1 MGELGEEL
9 NEIVWLTGRV
19 GNALELDR
27 AAQAAAPGGI
37 VERLPSTGGVGG
49 TVLPVERVPSPG
61 DLAATTATVYNT
73 VCPPPPSLTSKD
85 PEEKAWWDPSGKAPF
100 SPPAVS
106 KIGLLTKE
114 GATPFLFPAPQVLSS
129 DIGIGAA
136 AGTPVSSAGSSASE
150 TMTSLAA
157 AMRDSVIGNLS
168 SIKV

>member
-1 MGELGEEL
+1 VGELGEEL
-9 NEIVWLTGRV
+9 SEIVWLTGRV
-19 GNALELDR
+19 GNAVELDR

-61 DLAATTATVYNT
+61 NLAATIATVYNNTVYNNT

-106 KIGLLTKE
+106 KISLPTKD
-114 GATPFLFPAPQVLSS
+114 GATPFHFPAPQVISS
-129 DIGIGAA
+129 DIGISSGIGIGAA
-136 AGTPVSSAGSSASE
+136 AGTH
-150 TMTSLAA
+150 TQQ
-157 AMRDSVIGNLS
+157 
-168 SIKV
+168 KVQIY